1 VRGWQ
6 AQLPDAQR
14 SVIHESV
21 VSVVKP
27 ALHERHQ
34 EVLRLIR
41 DGSWEAAQSA
51 CRELTD
57 RHPQFVL
64 GWYLAAQIA
73 VRRTGAQDALAVL
86 EKALELEPAHP
97 PALLLKAQ
105 CLASLGRLTE
115 TVACAAI
122 AREHAPPEGAFWDAL
137 GAVLSRAGQ
146 HQQALAA
153 CEEAVRLAPGSAK
166 PLFNRA
172 AVRRSLGELT
182 GAEEDYDRVI
192 AIGPAEFEAYRH
204 RSDLRTQTLERNH
217 VTELQAA
224 LDRSPSWRGE
234 VQLRYALAKEYE
246 DLGEHEKS
254 FEQLQ
259 KGARLRREHMRYD
272 VKTDVATINWI
283 REAFPDPPPA
293 ASSSATRHAPI
304 FIVGLPSSGS
314 TLVERILG
322 SHPQVAAAGELDCF
336 ARALVEAVRSG
347 SLGRQLSRREMVARS
362 AQVNFAALGCDYV
375 ERARAAGAAPG
386 RFIDKM
392 PLNYLYCGL
401 IRRAL
406 PHASIV
412 HVSCLPLAACYSIHK
427 TLFED
432 GYPFSYD
439 LAELGQYYVA
449 YRRLMGHWQRTLPGA
464 IHELSYE
471 NLISDQ
477 LGETRRL
484 LQHCGLEWDDACVE
498 LHLDPVA
505 VTTESA
511 SQSRQPPHVSP
522 LSQWRHHETHL
533 ASLRAQLMAA
543 GIEVEQGNE

>member
-1 VRGWQ
+1 
-6 AQLPDAQR
+6 LPARLPAAQR
-14 SVIHESV
+14 SVIHERV

-27 ALHERHQ
+27 ALHEHHQ

-41 DGSWEAAQSA
+41 EGSWEAAQSA

-73 VRRTGAQDALAVL
+73 VRRTGAQDALAML

-115 TVACAAI
+115 AVACAAI
-122 AREHAPPEGAFWDAL
+122 AQEHAPPEGAFWDAL

-153 CEEAVRLAPGSAK
+153 CEEAVRRAPGGAR

-172 AVRRSLGELT
+172 AARRVLGDLA

-192 AIGPAEFEAYRH
+192 AMSPTEFEAYRH

-217 VTELQAA
+217 VIELQAA
-224 LDRSPSWRGE
+224 LDQHSPSWRGE
-234 VQLRYALAKEYE
+234 VQLRYALAKEHE

-254 FEQLQ
+254 FEHLQ
-259 KGARLRREHMRYD
+259 KGSRLRRKHMRYD
-272 VKTDVATINWI
+272 VMTDVATVNWI
-283 REAFPDPPPA
+283 RDAFPDPPPA
-293 ASSSATRHAPI
+293 PSPSASRNTPI
-304 FIVGLPSSGS
+304 FIVGLPLSGAS
-314 TLVERILG
+314 LVDRILG
-322 SHPQVAAAGELDCF
+322 SHPQVAATGELDCF
-336 ARALVEAVRSG
+336 ARALVEAVRGG
-347 SLGRQLSRREMVARS
+347 SPGRQLSRREMVARS
-362 AQVNFAALGCDYV
+362 AQVDFAALGRDYIQ
-375 ERARAAGAAPG
+375 RALAAGAAQG
-386 RFIDKM
+386 CFIDKM

-401 IRRAL
+401 IRRSL
-406 PHASIV
+406 PGARIV
-412 HVSCLPLAACYSIHK
+412 HVSRMPLAACYSIHK

-439 LAELGQYYVA
+439 LADLGQYYVA
-449 YRRLMGHWQRTLPGA
+449 YRRLMAHWQRTLPGA

-471 NLISDQ
+471 SLISDQ

-505 VTTESA
+505 VTTASA
-511 SQSRQPPHVSP
+511 SPLHNPPHLSP
-522 LSQWRHHETHL
+522 QWRHHETHL
-533 ASLRAQLMAA
+533 AGLRAQLMAA
-543 GIEVEQGNE
+543 GIEVEQGNA